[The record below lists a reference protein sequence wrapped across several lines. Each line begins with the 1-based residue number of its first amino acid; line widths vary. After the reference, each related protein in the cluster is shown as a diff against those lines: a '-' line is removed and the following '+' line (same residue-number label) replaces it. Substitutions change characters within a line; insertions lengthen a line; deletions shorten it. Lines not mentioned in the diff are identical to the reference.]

1 MNVLFVV
8 YILGIAI
15 FSYLLIHQQQLE
27 NYESQIKD
35 DLLRLTILVSEM
47 LDKDNIE
54 YIYDSFFSWYETRD
68 ELLYE
73 EVSSSTEMV
82 KTLLSINVIRS
93 LYPDYAGWI
102 YIYTQSEE
110 YERNRSDTVNLIV
123 DTYEDFTN
131 DIVVDFGYD
140 YDASEFPYMLQSM
153 RERRPMVEPAIGYD
167 AEFDVYLIS
176 AFAPIYKNA
185 KYIGHI
191 GVDMFVDDY
200 NKNLLELSM
209 NSILMAISIS
219 FIGGVVIPFLVF
231 KFFGFIEDVEARK
244 KRKVKR
250 AIRKARKENK

>member
-1 MNVLFVV
+1 MFKNKWMNVLFVV

-93 LYPDYAGWI
+93 
-102 YIYTQSEE
+102 E
-110 YERNRSDTVNLIV
+110 TVNLIV